1 MRRVTPKTAESDL
14 QRESD
19 QLCQVLLET
28 AQTHKYKYCQSNFFY
43 LENCT
48 NSQTQILSE
57 LVCQNLFGKLHKGKF
72 TLKSNFLLKSKP
84 PQLHHSNGL

>member
-28 AQTHKYKYCQSNFFY
+28 AQTHKYKYCQSNFF
-43 LENCT
+43 
-48 NSQTQILSE
+48 
-57 LVCQNLFGKLHKGKF
+57 LFGKLHKL
-72 TLKSNFLLKSKP
+72 TNTNTNTNQS
-84 PQLHHSNGL
+84 

>member
-48 NSQTQILSE
+48 NSQIQIQIRASLPKFIWKTTQRQIHFEIQFSA
-57 LVCQNLFGKLHKGKF
+57 
-72 TLKSNFLLKSKP
+72 
-84 PQLHHSNGL
+84 

>member
-28 AQTHKYKYCQSNFFY
+28 AQTHKYKHKYK
-43 LENCT
+43 
-48 NSQTQILSE
+48 SE

-72 TLKSNFLLKSKP
+72 TLKSNFLLNKDMIDNFYGFRQFSV
-84 PQLHHSNGL
+84 S

>member
-28 AQTHKYKYCQSNFFY
+28 AQTHKYKYKY
-43 LENCT
+43 K
-48 NSQTQILSE
+48 SE